1 MKKVALICGTAILAL
16 TLSGC
21 AGPISSSDTS
31 PVGTWGVSDTAGEPY
46 LELAE
51 DGAVSGSDGCN
62 RLVGT
67 WKMVGTTIEFG
78 PLGSTKMAC
87 PDVETWLGDATAAVI
102 SAKTMTIT
110 DSSDKVIGT
119 LDRK

>member
-1 MKKVALICGTAILAL
+1 M
-16 TLSGC
+16 
-21 AGPISSSDTS
+21 SSNDTS

-46 LELAE
+46 LELAD

-67 WKMVGTTIEFG
+67 WTMVDTKIEFG
-78 PLGSTKMAC
+78 PLASTMMAC
-87 PDVETWLGDATAAVI
+87 PDIETWLGAATGGVI
-102 SAKTMTIT
+102 SGKTMTIT

-119 LDRK
+119 LDQK